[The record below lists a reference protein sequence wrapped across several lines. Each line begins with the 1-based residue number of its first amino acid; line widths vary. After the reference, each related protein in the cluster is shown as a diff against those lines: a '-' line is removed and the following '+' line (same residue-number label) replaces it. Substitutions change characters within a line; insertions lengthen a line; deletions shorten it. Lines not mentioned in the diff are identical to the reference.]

1 MKLSLPVFFCLS
13 LVATP
18 VVARAGDAAGTLI
31 LDPIQSSFATIF
43 AAFGVVLVLAV
54 TIASHQR
61 P

>member
-1 MKLSLPVFFCLS
+1 MKLSLPLFFTS

-18 VVARAGDAAGTLI
+18 VVARAADASSTLV

-43 AAFGVVLVLAV
+43 GAFGVVLVLAV